1 MISLKRLLL
10 LVVLS
15 VGISLSLP
23 ATAQTE
29 NDLIEVIRGQIKK
42 DRQAVVAAN
51 MTLSATQ
58 SENFWPLYRK
68 YHQDRDSLADRRVAL
83 LTDFRDN
90 RMGMTAEQAKQ
101 ILSDAL
107 ELEKDIGKLKRKYA
121 PKFEKVLAPRAT
133 LRYYQIENKLDTIID
148 YELASVVPLRQ

>member
-1 MISLKRLLL
+1 MISLTRLLSLAL
-10 LVVLS
+10 LS
-15 VGISLSLP
+15 IGIGLSLP
-23 ATAQTE
+23 ATAQQE
-29 NDLIEVIRGQIKK
+29 NDLIEVIRGQIKM

-68 YHQDRDSLADRRVAL
+68 YHGERDGLIDRRVAL
-83 LTDFRDN
+83 LTEFRDN
-90 RMGMTAEQAKQ
+90 RMGMTADQAKQ
-101 ILSDAL
+101 ILEDAL
-107 ELEKDIGKLKRKYA
+107 SLENDIGKLKRKYA
-121 PKFEKVLAPRAT
+121 PKFQKVLSPRAT

>member
-1 MISLKRLLL
+1 MISLTRLLSL
-10 LVVLS
+10 AILS
-15 VGISLSLP
+15 VGIGLSLP
-23 ATAQTE
+23 ATAQQE

-58 SENFWPLYRK
+58 SENFWPLYRE
-68 YHQDRDSLADRRVAL
+68 YHQERDGLVDRRVAL
-83 LTDFRDN
+83 LTQFRDD
-90 RMGMTAEQAKQ
+90 RMGMTADQASQ
-101 ILSDAL
+101 ILKDAL
-107 ELEKDIGKLKRKYA
+107 KLENDIGKLKRKYVS
-121 PKFEKVLAPRAT
+121 KFEKVLSPRAT

>member
-1 MISLKRLLL
+1 MISLTRFLSLA
-10 LVVLS
+10 LVSL
-15 VGISLSLP
+15 GLCLSLP

-29 NDLIEVIRGQIKK
+29 NDLIQVIRGQIKK

-58 SENFWPLYRK
+58 SENFWPLYKK
-68 YHQDRDSLADRRVAL
+68 YHNDRDGLADRRVAL
-83 LTDFRDN
+83 LTEFRDN
-90 RMGMTAEQAKQ
+90 RMGMTAEQARQ
-101 ILSDAL
+101 ILKDAL
-107 ELEKDIGKLKRKYA
+107 NLENDIGKLKRKYA
-121 PKFEKVLAPRAT
+121 SKFEKVLSPRAT

>member
-1 MISLKRLLL
+1 MISLKHL
-10 LVVLS
+10 
-15 VGISLSLP
+15 LSLIILSLVITVTQF
-23 ATAQTE
+23 AIAQQE
-29 NDLIEVIRGQIKK
+29 NDLIEVIRGQIKT

-68 YHQDRDSLADRRVAL
+68 YHGERDGLIDRRVAL
-83 LTDFRDN
+83 LTEFRDN

-101 ILSDAL
+101 ILTDAL
-107 ELEKDIGKLKRKYA
+107 NLEKDIGKLKRKYA
-121 PKFEKVLAPRAT
+121 SKFEKVLSPRAT

>member
-1 MISLKRLLL
+1 MISPKRFLS
-10 LVVLS
+10 LVILA
-15 VGISLSLP
+15 VGMSLSFS
-23 ATAQTE
+23 ATAQQE

-51 MTLSATQ
+51 MTLSETQ

-68 YHQDRDSLADRRVAL
+68 YHGERDGLIDRRVAL
-83 LTDFRDN
+83 LTEFRDN
-90 RMGMTAEQAKQ
+90 RMGMTSDQAKQ
-101 ILSDAL
+101 ILNDAL
-107 ELEKDIGKLKRKYA
+107 NLENDIGKLKRKYA
-121 PKFEKVLAPRAT
+121 PKFEKVLSPRAT

>member
-1 MISLKRLLL
+1 MISLKRLLS
-10 LVVLS
+10 LV
-15 VGISLSLP
+15 ILSLGITLAQF
-23 ATAQTE
+23 ATAQQE

-68 YHQDRDSLADRRVAL
+68 YHDERDGLIDRRIAL
-83 LTDFRDN
+83 LTEFRDN
-90 RMGMTAEQAKQ
+90 RMGMTADQAKQ
-101 ILSDAL
+101 ILYDAL
-107 ELEKDIGKLKRKYA
+107 NLEKDIGKLKRKYA
-121 PKFEKVLAPRAT
+121 SKFEKVLSPRAT

-148 YELASVVPLRQ
+148 YELASVIPLRQ

>member
-1 MISLKRLLL
+1 MISLTRLLSL
-10 LVVLS
+10 AILS
-15 VGISLSLP
+15 VGIGLSLP
-23 ATAQTE
+23 ATAQQE

-58 SENFWPLYRK
+58 SENFWPLYRE
-68 YHQDRDSLADRRVAL
+68 YHQERDGLIDRRIAL

-90 RMGMTAEQAKQ
+90 RMGMTADQASQ
-101 ILSDAL
+101 ILKDAL
-107 ELEKDIGKLKRKYA
+107 KLENDIGKLKRKYA
-121 PKFEKVLAPRAT
+121 SKFEKVLSPRAT